1 MCQRALQTDRQL
13 LRKSAP
19 LKLIAARNTLRY
31 VPQDMT
37 QPACTAPAATD
48 SPTLGGAGEREASPA
63 KNEWT
68 VPGSEVTSKMLT
80 PSTRYTR

>member
-13 LRKSAP
+13 LRKSAAP

-37 QPACTAPAATD
+37 QPARCTAPAATD

-68 VPGSEVTSKMLT
+68 VPGSEVTSKC
-80 PSTRYTR
+80 

>member
-19 LKLIAARNTLRY
+19 LKLNNCGARNTLRY

-68 VPGSEVTSKMLT
+68 VPGSEVTSKC
-80 PSTRYTR
+80 